1 MPSTVI
7 RHFRYLPDRSE
18 LLVEFTTGRR
28 YVYQQV
34 PAEEAEA
41 MRNAFAKGVF
51 FNRNIRGR
59 YAAREVDDEWE
70 D

>member
-59 YAAREVDDEWE
+59 YAAREVDGEWG